1 MERKI
6 NVSLRIKP
14 LMQPELR
21 DERSKNL
28 WATLSDTS
36 VLDKRTGQA
45 YHFDKVFGDAAS
57 TEAIFDS
64 QIRDIV
70 HAALNGI
77 NQTVFVYGQT
87 SSGKTHTMK
96 GYQHQRGKGAGTGDQ
111 GLIPL
116 SIREIFEHI

>member
-14 LMQPELR
+14 LLQSEIHN
-21 DERSKNL
+21 ERNHL
-28 WATLSDTS
+28 WAMLSDTAITN
-36 VLDKRTGQA
+36 KRTKES

-64 QIRDIV
+64 QIREIV

-96 GYQHQRGKGAGTGDQ
+96 GYQHQRGKGAGTEDQ

-116 SIREIFEHI
+116 SVREIFEHA